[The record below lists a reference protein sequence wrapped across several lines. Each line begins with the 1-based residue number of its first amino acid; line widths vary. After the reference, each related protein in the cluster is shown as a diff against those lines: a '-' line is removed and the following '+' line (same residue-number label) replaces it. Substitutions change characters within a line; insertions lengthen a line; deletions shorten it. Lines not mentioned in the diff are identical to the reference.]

1 MKTKLCLQGLLV
13 LLCILSL
20 DGCSPPA
27 KQTSSVSGT
36 IECDVVHLASRHGGR
51 IEKINAR
58 EGDSLRTGDVLIELD
73 AAELVAQRDQ
83 AKALLAEMVAGP
95 RPQEIDA
102 ARHDWESVVAELDLA
117 KLEAQ
122 RTEKLFA
129 DKTISE
135 GERDSVM
142 ARARTL
148 EKNVAAA
155 KSRHDLLLAGTRPEK
170 IAQAQASLAQVE
182 AQLREMRL
190 AVPTNTTVE
199 VLNVKVG
206 DVVGPNR
213 EVATLLLPGYL
224 WARVFVPEPWLGH
237 IKVGDK
243 VTAAVDGFPGQ
254 TFAGVVEQIQRS
266 AEFTPR
272 NVQTVEERVKQ
283 VFGVKIRLE
292 NSEDKLRAGMTAGVV
307 FPNVP
312 K

>member
-1 MKTKLCLQGLLV
+1 MNTNLRLQGLLA

-20 DGCSPPA
+20 EGCSPPTTKTA
-27 KQTSSVSGT
+27 SVSGT
-36 IECDVVHLASRHGGR
+36 IECDVVHLASRYGGR

-129 DKTISE
+129 DKTVSE

-148 EKNVAAA
+148 EKNMAAA

-170 IAQAQASLAQVE
+170 IAQAKASLAQVE
-182 AQLREMRL
+182 AQLREMHL
-190 AVPTNTTVE
+190 VVPTNTTVE

-237 IKVGDK
+237 IKIGDK
-243 VTAAVDGFPGQ
+243 VTAAVDGLPGQ
-254 TFAGVVEQIQRS
+254 TFSGVVEQIQRS

-292 NSEDKLRAGMTAGVV
+292 NSADKLRAGMTADVV

>member
-1 MKTKLCLQGLLV
+1 MNTKLCLRGLPA
-13 LLCILSL
+13 LLYLL
-20 DGCSPPA
+20 LPGGCTPAAPTSP
-27 KQTSSVSGT
+27 SVSGT
-36 IECDVVHLASRHGGR
+36 IECDVVHLASRYGGR
-51 IEKINAR
+51 VEKIHAR
-58 EGDSLRTGDVLIELD
+58 EGDSLRTGDVLVELD
-73 AAELVAQRDQ
+73 AAELAAQRDQ

-95 RPQEIDA
+95 RAEEIDA

-117 KLEAQ
+117 RLEAK
-122 RTEKLFA
+122 RTGMLFA
-129 DKTISE
+129 EKTISE
-135 GERDSVM
+135 GERDTVL

-148 EKNVAAA
+148 EKTVAAA

-170 IAQAQASLAQVE
+170 IAQAKASLAQIE
-182 AQLREMRL
+182 SQLREMRL
-190 AVPTNTTVE
+190 TVPTNTTVE

-243 VTAAVDGFPGQ
+243 INATIDGLPGQ
-254 TFAGVVEQIQRS
+254 TFSGVVEQIQRG

-292 NSEDKLRAGMTAGVV
+292 NSGDKLRAGMTADVV
-307 FPNVP
+307 FPNGP

>member
-237 IKVGDK
+237 IKIGDK

>member
-1 MKTKLCLQGLLV
+1 MKTKLCLPGLLALV
-13 LLCILSL
+13 CILSL

-27 KQTSSVSGT
+27 PTTPSVSGT
-36 IECDVVHLASRHGGR
+36 IECDVVRLASRYGGR
-51 IEKINAR
+51 VEKILAR
-58 EGDSLRTGDVLIELD
+58 EGDQLRTGDVLVELD

-83 AKALLAEMVAGP
+83 AKALLAELVAGP
-95 RPQEIDA
+95 RMEEIDA

-117 KLEAQ
+117 RLEAN

-135 GERDSVM
+135 GERDSVL

-155 KSRHDLLLAGTRPEK
+155 KSRHDLLLAGTRPER
-170 IAQAQASLAQVE
+170 IAQAKASLAQVE
-182 AQLREMRL
+182 TQLKEMRL
-190 AVPTNTTVE
+190 VTPTNTTVE

-237 IKVGDK
+237 IKVGEK
-243 VTAAVDGFPGQ
+243 VSATVDGFPAQ
-254 TFAGVVEQIQRS
+254 NFSGVVEQIQRS

-292 NSEDKLRAGMTAGVV
+292 NSDDKLRAGMTADVV
-307 FPNVP
+307 FSNVP

>member
-27 KQTSSVSGT
+27 TKTPSVSGT
-36 IECDVVHLASRHGGR
+36 IECDVVHLASRYGGR
-51 IEKINAR
+51 IERINAR

-73 AAELVAQRDQ
+73 AAELAAQRDL
-83 AKALLAEMVAGP
+83 ARASLAEMVAGP

-102 ARHDWESVVAELDLA
+102 ARHDWESVMAELDLA
-117 KLEAQ
+117 KVEAQ
-122 RTEKLFA
+122 RSEKLFA

-135 GERDSVM
+135 GERDRVM

-292 NSEDKLRAGMTAGVV
+292 NSADKLRAGMTADVV
-307 FPNVP
+307 FPNIP

>member
-1 MKTKLCLQGLLV
+1 M
-13 LLCILSL
+13 
-20 DGCSPPA
+20 
-27 KQTSSVSGT
+27 
-36 IECDVVHLASRHGGR
+36 
-51 IEKINAR
+51 
-58 EGDSLRTGDVLIELD
+58 ELD
-73 AAELVAQRDQ
+73 AAELAAQRDQ

-95 RPQEIDA
+95 RAEEIDA

-117 KLEAQ
+117 RLEAK
-122 RTEKLFA
+122 RTGMLFA
-129 DKTISE
+129 EKTISE
-135 GERDSVM
+135 GERDTVL

-148 EKNVAAA
+148 EKTVAAA

-170 IAQAQASLAQVE
+170 IAQAKASLAQIE
-182 AQLREMRL
+182 SQLREMRL
-190 AVPTNTTVE
+190 TVPTNTTVE

-243 VTAAVDGFPGQ
+243 INATIDGLPGQ
-254 TFAGVVEQIQRS
+254 TFSGVVEQIQRG

-292 NSEDKLRAGMTAGVV
+292 NSGDKLRAGMTADVV
-307 FPNVP
+307 FPNGP

>member
-1 MKTKLCLQGLLV
+1 MKTKLCAQRLLV
-13 LLCILSL
+13 LLCILAL

-27 KQTSSVSGT
+27 TKTPSVSGT
-36 IECDVVHLASRHGGR
+36 IECDVVHLASRYGGR
-51 IEKINAR
+51 IERINAR

-73 AAELVAQRDQ
+73 AAELIAQRDQ

-95 RPQEIDA
+95 RPHEIDA
-102 ARHDWESVVAELDLA
+102 ARHDWESVVTELDLA
-117 KLEAQ
+117 KLEAR

-135 GERDSVM
+135 GERDSVIG
-142 ARARTL
+142 RARTL

-237 IKVGDK
+237 IKIGDK

-292 NSEDKLRAGMTAGVV
+292 NSADKLRAGMTADVV
-307 FPNVP
+307 FPNIP